1 MGAFDG
7 VEISMMSTADLPR
20 GVWKRMFDKVKLLQ
34 HLDGCTIEVVEG
46 VPDLWHIYMADKA
59 VECPSC
65 HKMVNHRV
73 GLDVASAVCI
83 ECNGGTIHE
92 QKQ

>member
-7 VEISMMSTADLPR
+7 VKISMMSTADLPR
-20 GVWKRMFDKVKLLQ
+20 GVWKRMYDKVKLFE
-34 HLDGCTIEVVEG
+34 HLEGCIVTTVDK
-46 VPDLWHIYMADKA
+46 VPDTWHIYMAEQE
-59 VECPSC
+59 VECRGC
-65 HKMVNHRV
+65 HKMVHHRV
-73 GLDVASAVCI
+73 GHNQLEAVCL

>member
-20 GVWKRMFDKVKLLQ
+20 GVWKRMYDKVKLFE
-34 HLDGCTIEVVEG
+34 HLEGCIVTVVDE
-46 VPDLWHIYMADKA
+46 VPDIWHVYMSDQK
-59 VECPSC
+59 VTCPGC
-65 HKMVNHRV
+65 NKEVHHRV
-73 GLDVASAVCI
+73 GLDVASAVCL